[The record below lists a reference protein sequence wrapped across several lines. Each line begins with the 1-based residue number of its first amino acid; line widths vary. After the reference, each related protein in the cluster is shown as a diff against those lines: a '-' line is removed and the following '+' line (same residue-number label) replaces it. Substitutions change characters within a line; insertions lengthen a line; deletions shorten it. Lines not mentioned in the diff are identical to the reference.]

1 MTESQLQS
9 GIVRKFSE
17 LYPNKRG
24 QLFHVPNQRSHQVQA
39 FQAKSLG
46 IYAGVA
52 DLIYID
58 ILYGND
64 TLILGLEL
72 KSPETRHKVEH
83 IEQQLDWG
91 RTLEA
96 CGGFWRICRTVD
108 EAIAFISGDYEN
120 DVALSIRDIEKMI
133 KENGNKKTIKF

>member
-24 QLFHVPNQRSHQVQA
+24 HLFHVPNQRNNQVQA

-72 KSPETRHKVEH
+72 KSPGTRHKVEH

-91 RTLEA
+91 KTLEA
-96 CGGFWRICRTVD
+96 CGGCWRICRTVD

-133 KENGNKKTIKF
+133 KENGNKKTIQF